1 MYFSIRLYKN
11 SGESTLSCIPLRN
24 HHFAIR
30 TRLLAVKPHQKTNF
44 LRLLQ
49 ILAATALFI
58 FAINFAG
65 YSFKVAGGEI
75 TKTILSVTY
84 NPFISL
90 FIGLLATAIIH
101 SSSTTTSIIVAAV
114 AAGTIEF
121 TSAVPMIMGANI
133 GTTITS
139 TLVSIGY
146 LNKRQEF
153 RRAIAAG
160 TQHDIFNILVTLI
173 LFPLELYYGALSS
186 LSYWITDFI
195 VPFENSD
202 SATSFSYGLWGSN
215 SIFRWFFSATDNT
228 VIPLITAFIVLI
240 VAVKLFSNL
249 LYNTLYG
256 SFKDKLQRLIFS
268 SPLRAFLWGMGL
280 TATVQSSSVTTPLVV
295 PLVATRKVSLKS
307 SFPYILGANIGTTF
321 TALFAALFH
330 SSEAISIAIVH
341 VLFNLIGVLLF
352 FPVNVLRQI
361 PIKLASLLG
370 FATIRNRFFGFI
382 YILITFFLLPFL
394 LIYFTQENQ

>member
-1 MYFSIRLYKN
+1 MTVIKQN
-11 SGESTLSCIPLRN
+11 
-24 HHFAIR
+24 
-30 TRLLAVKPHQKTNF
+30 QKTKY
-44 LRLLQ
+44 LRALQ
-49 ILAATALFI
+49 ILAAVALFI
-58 FAINFAG
+58 FALNFAG
-65 YSFKVAGGEI
+65 FAFKVAGDEI
-75 TKTILSVTY
+75 TRSILSATY

-101 SSSTTTSIIVAAV
+101 SSSTTTSLIVAAV
-114 AAGTIEF
+114 AAGTIEI
-121 TSAVPMIMGANI
+121 TTAVPMIMGANI

-146 LNKRQEF
+146 INKRKEF
-153 RRAIAAG
+153 RRAVAAG

-173 LFPLELYYGALSS
+173 LFPLELYYGFLSS
-186 LSYWITDFI
+186 LSQLVTNYIIPLNTT
-195 VPFENSD
+195 NS
-202 SATSFSYGLWGSN
+202 TESFNYGLWGNN

-228 VIPLITAFIVLI
+228 VIPLVTAFVVLI

-256 SFKDKLQRLIFS
+256 GLKDKLQQLIFS

-295 PLVATRKVSLKS
+295 PLVATRKVSLES
-307 SFPYILGANIGTTF
+307 SFPYVLGANIGTTF

-330 SSEAISIAIVH
+330 SNAALSIAIVH

-352 FPVNVLRQI
+352 FPIQFLRQI
-361 PIKLASLLG
+361 PTKLASFLG
-370 FATIRNRFFGFI
+370 SATLKNRLIGFL
-382 YILITFFLLPFL
+382 YILVTFFLLPFL
-394 LIYFTQENQ
+394 LIYLNQQLG